1 MRKLLTPLALALVT
15 LLAIASPA
23 VAGVVNGGFETG
35 DFTGW
40 GTAGDTAV
48 VTAGCSTIFPNHCAS
63 PTQGAYMALLTAGA
77 VDLGTLSTILGTNL
91 SAVYP
96 GGTYGSAI
104 WQDVPLSAGDVF
116 SFDWNFLGNDYNPF
130 DDTGAFTAYVFM
142 TGANGSFYLASVNG
156 VGDYGTSGWQHWA
169 GIATTTSTYR
179 VGFVVFNDLDNALS
193 SQLLIDDVQ
202 ATPEPGT
209 LVLLGSG
216 ILGLGGLVRR
226 KLNV

>member
-15 LLAIASPA
+15 VLAITSPA

-40 GTAGDTAV
+40 GTIGATAV
-48 VTAGCSTIFPNHCAS
+48 VGTGCSTIFPNHCAS
-63 PTQGAYMALLTAGA
+63 PTQGNYMALLEAGY
-77 VDLGTLSTILGTNL
+77 VDMGTLSAILGTDL
-91 SAVYP
+91 TAVYP

-104 WQDVPLSAGDVF
+104 WQDVHLHAGNVF

-130 DDTGAFTAYVFM
+130 DDTGAFTAYVF
-142 TGANGSFYLASVNG
+142 TTTANGSFYLSSVLA
-156 VGDYGTSGWQHWA
+156 VGDYGTSGWQHWS
-169 GIATTTSTYR
+169 GVATTNSTYR
-179 VGFVVFNDLDNALS
+179 VGFVVFNDLDNVLN
-193 SQLLIDDVQ
+193 SQLLVDNVQ

-226 KLNV
+226 KLNL

>member
-1 MRKLLTPLALALVT
+1 MRKLLTPLALVLVT

-40 GTAGDTAV
+40 GSTAGTAV
-48 VTAGCSTIFPNHCAS
+48 VGAGCYGASHCVS
-63 PTQGAYMALLTAGA
+63 PTQGSYMALLTAGY
-77 VDLGTLSTILGTNL
+77 VDMGTLSGILGTNL

-96 GGTYGSAI
+96 GGTFGSAI
-104 WQDVPLSAGDVF
+104 WQDVGLAAGDTF
-116 SFDWNFLGNDYNPF
+116 SFDWNFLANDYAPF
-130 DDTGAFTAYVFM
+130 DDTGAFTAYVFA
-142 TGANGSFYLASVNG
+142 TGANGSFYLSSVLAT
-156 VGDYGTSGWQHWA
+156 GDFGSSGWQHWS
-169 GIATTTSTYR
+169 GVATTTSVYR

-193 SQLLIDDVQ
+193 SQLLIDNVY

-216 ILGLGGLVRR
+216 LLGLGGLVRR